1 MKKLVYKIILQILLI
16 SLIIFVGTKAVN
28 AASAKIGASATSVEV
43 GDNVSINVSIDAIAW
58 NIKVDGSGIS
68 DLIVGGNLDDFANK
82 TTNKSYNLDTS
93 NPGTYTIKLS
103 GDVTDAANGA
113 NSDQNGSVT
122 ITVKEKKQETPAQ
135 TEETKTT
142 EPETPKAEEPKAEEP
157 KTTEEQKTETP
168 KEEKQNNSEKNT
180 EPQVNVTDAS
190 KTMYS
195 TDDVNVRSSYSTSS
209 SAVGSLKKD
218 DQVTVTGIASNGW
231 TRIKY
236 NGQTAYVSSQF
247 LTDTKPKEKSN
258 NNYLKSLKVEEASIS
273 PEFNKETTSYKI
285 SVGKDIEKIK
295 INAEAEDE
303 KAKVEVSGNE
313 DLKEGA
319 NTAKVIVTAENGDAK
334 TYTITVTKEAKGK
347 LQLASLEINGIKLN
361 ETFKPDKYE
370 YTANLNDNS
379 DTKKL
384 DIKAKANDE
393 NATIEILGNDNLVQG
408 ENVITIMVKSKDGK
422 ENVTYQIIVNKGV
435 VSNKNE
441 TKGSANNKK
450 NNDMFLYVA
459 AGIFAT
465 ALILIIIIIVRSI
478 KKSREDYDE
487 DFDNEDSFR
496 IGNNNYTEELY
507 STKNENINGK
517 NIDNNKLFENKKEN
531 DNQLYDV
538 EKEVDFSD
546 EDSDEYDDMP
556 KKKKGGKH
564 SK

>member
-1 MKKLVYKIILQILLI
+1 MKKINKIIIM
-16 SLIIFVGTKAVN
+16 
-28 AASAKIGASATSVEV
+28 
-43 GDNVSINVSIDAIAW
+43 
-58 NIKVDGSGIS
+58 
-68 DLIVGGNLDDFANK
+68 LIVISSISFILNKIYAANASIKTSGDVETGTVTITATVTAAQWNLDLKVNGQSIANSSELENYEQNITKEITGTYNASSPGNLNI
-82 TTNKSYNLDTS
+82 S
-93 NPGTYTIKLS
+93 LS
-103 GDVTDAANGA
+103 GDITDVNTE
-113 NSDQNGSVT
+113 NTIIKENKT
-122 ITVKEKKQETPAQ
+122 ITVKEKQQETPAQ
-135 TEETKTT
+135 TEESKTT

-157 KTTEEQKTETP
+157 KTETP
-168 KEEKQNNSEKNT
+168 KEEKQNNTEKNT
-180 EPQVNVTDAS
+180 EPEVKVTDTS

-218 DQVTVTGIASNGW
+218 DQVSVTGVTSNGW

-247 LTDTKPKEKSN
+247 LTDTKPKDKSKN
-258 NNYLKSLKVEEASIS
+258 NNLKSLKVSEGTLS
-273 PEFNKETTSYKI
+273 PDFNKDVTNYKL
-285 SVGKDIEKIK
+285 SVGKDVEKITV
-295 INAEAEDE
+295 NAEAEDE
-303 KAKVEVSGNE
+303 KAKVEISGNE

-319 NTAKVIVTAENGDAK
+319 NTVKVIVTAENGDTK
-334 TYTITVTKEAKGK
+334 TYTISVTKEAKGK

-370 YTANLNDNS
+370 YTANLPNNT

-393 NATIEILGNDNLVQG
+393 NATVEILGNDNLVQD

-422 ENVTYQIIVNKGV
+422 ENVTYQIIVNKKAA
-435 VSNKNE
+435 SSNNNTTASNNKN
-441 TKGSANNKK
+441 NK
-450 NNDMFLYVA
+450 NNDLFLYVA
-459 AGIFAT
+459 VGIFAT

-478 KKSREDYDE
+478 KKSKENYDE
-487 DFDNEDSFR
+487 DFDNEDSFG

-507 STKNENINGK
+507 STKNENVNEK
-517 NIDNNKLFENKKEN
+517 NTNNNKLFENQKEN